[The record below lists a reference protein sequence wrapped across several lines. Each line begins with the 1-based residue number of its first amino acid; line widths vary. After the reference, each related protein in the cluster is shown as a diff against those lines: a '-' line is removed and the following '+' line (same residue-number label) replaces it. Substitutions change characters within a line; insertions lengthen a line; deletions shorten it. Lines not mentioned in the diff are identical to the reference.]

1 MPDKASRQRRKTLRQ
16 AGTAG
21 QIATIHAENAS
32 PALFLTRR
40 VPIDGPSDLT
50 ERKADINPRSR
61 IYRETIM
68 KSLAT
73 FSTFV
78 GKTFAVWVILFAV
91 LGFFFPDVFK
101 QIVPWIVTLLAII
114 MFGMGLTISV
124 DDFREVVKRPVDVAI
139 GVAAQFIVMPLLAV
153 LLTMLIPMPPEVAA
167 GVILVGCC
175 PGGTSSNVMTYLSKG
190 DVALSVAC
198 TSVTTLAAPIVT
210 PFLVWLFAS
219 QFLPVDAMAMFIS
232 IVKVVLLP
240 LALGFALQK
249 LAPTVVR
256 AAVPAL
262 PLVSVLGI
270 VLIVA
275 AVVGASKGAIV
286 QSGLMIFA
294 VVVLHNGLGYL
305 LGFFA
310 ARACGLSLAK
320 RKAIA
325 IEVGMQNSG
334 LGAALANAYFS
345 PLAAVP
351 SAIFSVWHNISGAL
365 LASYFARQVDADD
378 KAARVATTKP

>member
-1 MPDKASRQRRKTLRQ
+1 MKAL
-16 AGTAG
+16 
-21 QIATIHAENAS
+21 AS
-32 PALFLTRR
+32 LSA
-40 VPIDGPSDLT
+40 
-50 ERKADINPRSR
+50 
-61 IYRETIM
+61 
-68 KSLAT
+68 
-73 FSTFV
+73 FV
-78 GKTFAVWVILFAV
+78 GKTFALWVIVFAV
-91 LGFFFPDVFK
+91 LGFLLPDVFK
-101 QIVPWIVTLLAII
+101 QVAPYIVTLLGII
-114 MFGMGLTISV
+114 MFGMGLTLSA
-124 DDFREVVKRPVDVAI
+124 DDFKEVVKRPYEVGI
-139 GVAAQFIVMPLLAV
+139 GVIAQFLIMPLLAV
-153 LLTMLIPMPPEVAA
+153 VLTKIIPMSPEVAA

-219 QFLPVDAMAMFIS
+219 QYLPVDGWAMFIS
-232 IVKVVLLP
+232 IVKVVLVP

-249 LAPTVVR
+249 LVPSVVKS
-256 AAVPAL
+256 AVPVL
-262 PLVSVLGI
+262 PLVSVIGI

-275 AVVGASKGAIV
+275 AVVGASKGAIA
-286 QSGLMIFA
+286 QSGLLVFA

-310 ARACGLSLAK
+310 AKACGLSLAK

-334 LGAALANAYFS
+334 LGAALATAYFS
-345 PLAAVP
+345 PVAAVP

-365 LASYFARQVDADD
+365 LANFFSGRVDENEDEGR
-378 KAARVATTKP
+378 KTSAA

>member
-1 MPDKASRQRRKTLRQ
+1 MKA
-16 AGTAG
+16 
-21 QIATIHAENAS
+21 
-32 PALFLTRR
+32 LTS
-40 VPIDGPSDLT
+40 ISD
-50 ERKADINPRSR
+50 
-61 IYRETIM
+61 
-68 KSLAT
+68 
-73 FSTFV
+73 FV
-78 GKTFAVWVILFAV
+78 GKTFAGWVILFAV
-91 LGFFFPDVFK
+91 LGFFFPETFK
-101 QIVPWIVTLLAII
+101 LIIPWIVTLLAII

-124 DDFREVVKRPVDVAI
+124 DDFREVARRPYEVGI
-139 GVAAQFIVMPLLAV
+139 GVVAQFLIMPLIAV
-153 LLTMLIPMPPEVAA
+153 ILTKIIPMSPEVAA

-232 IVKVVLLP
+232 IVKVVLVP
-240 LALGFALQK
+240 LALGFAAQK
-249 LAPTVVR
+249 LVPGLVAK
-256 AAVPAL
+256 AVPAL
-262 PLVSVLGI
+262 PLVSVAGI

-275 AVVGASKGAIV
+275 AVVGASRGAIIE
-286 QSGLMIFA
+286 SGLMIFA

-365 LASYFARQVDADD
+365 LANYFARRIEAETGAA
-378 KAARVATTKP
+378 KAGKA

>member
-1 MPDKASRQRRKTLRQ
+1 VKALS
-16 AGTAG
+16 
-21 QIATIHAENAS
+21 
-32 PALFLTRR
+32 
-40 VPIDGPSDLT
+40 
-50 ERKADINPRSR
+50 
-61 IYRETIM
+61 
-68 KSLAT
+68 SLSA
-73 FSTFV
+73 FV
-78 GKTFAVWVILFAV
+78 GKTFAIWVIIFAV
-91 LGFFFPDVFK
+91 LGYVFPDIFK
-101 QIVPWIVTLLAII
+101 QVAPYIVTLLGII

-124 DDFREVVKRPVDVAI
+124 DDFREVVKRPYEVGI
-139 GVAAQFIVMPLLAV
+139 GVIAQFLIMPLLAV
-153 LLTMLIPMPPEVAA
+153 LLTKIIPMSPEVAA

-219 QFLPVDAMAMFIS
+219 QYLPVDAMAMFIS
-232 IVKVVLLP
+232 IVKVVLVP
-240 LALGFALQK
+240 LALGFTLQK
-249 LAPTVVR
+249 LVPSVVKS
-256 AAVPAL
+256 AVPVL
-262 PLVSVLGI
+262 PLVSVVGI

-275 AVVGASKGAIV
+275 AVVGASKGAIA
-286 QSGLMIFA
+286 QSGLLIFA

-305 LGFFA
+305 LGFTA
-310 ARACGLSLAK
+310 AKVFGLSLAK

-345 PLAAVP
+345 PVAAVP

-365 LASYFARQVDADD
+365 LANYFSSRTDETTEKEAI
-378 KAARVATTKP
+378 KAS